1 MIDGFHG
8 NDTPLSPDVN
18 TIKSRMEEAG
28 DSRVCLM
35 IASDNTISTTHAE
48 LPPASFIFIRVAR
61 SGGRYTVS
69 SVHLSVLMEP
79 I

>member
-48 LPPASFIFIRVAR
+48 LPPASFIFIAR

-69 SVHLSVLMEP
+69 SVHLPVFMEP